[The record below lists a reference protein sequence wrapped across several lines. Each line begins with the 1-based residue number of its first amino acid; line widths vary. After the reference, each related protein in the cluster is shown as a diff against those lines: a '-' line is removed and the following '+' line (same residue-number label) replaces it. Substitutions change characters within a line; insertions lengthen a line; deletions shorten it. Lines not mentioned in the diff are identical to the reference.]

1 MEAKAMIKTIC
12 KNMLYWADQMVLPW
26 SDRTKPPIGVTMI
39 QVSQVPKWFVAY
51 MPDQEA
57 WQWFGFDQAP
67 KWFYGLRPT
76 KRCDWFRLDHV
87 PKWSGGCRLSKGVA
101 LVRTRPRPQVI
112 YKKQMSRGKPE
123 AALKT
128 EPLQVTTHDKK
139 DRDPALWS
147 RSPHVIN
154 NMLGQ

>member
-1 MEAKAMIKTIC
+1 MIKPFA
-12 KNMLYWADQMVLPW
+12 KDMLYWADQMVLPW

-67 KWFYGLRPT
+67 KWFCGLRPI
-76 KRCDWFRLDHV
+76 KRHDWFRLDHV

-112 YKKQMSRGKPE
+112 YKKQISRGKPE
-123 AALKT
+123 AAL
-128 EPLQVTTHDKK
+128 EQLRVTTPDVKEQIP
-139 DRDPALWS
+139 RFSWGSGSLYLFIIYTS
-147 RSPHVIN
+147 S
-154 NMLGQ
+154 